1 MIKEQLINALLWNEN
16 EAIIKRLEEEAI
28 KNDVFDEDNGK
39 KIKRKNKESL
49 GSYIDRYTAEL
60 MTNFSME
67 KYLILKELYRNY
79 NNQGDSSLVVVE
91 SKKPKKFK
99 IPHKKKLAVGVA
111 TVAIGA
117 TIFNIFK
124 KKK

>member
-49 GSYIDRYTAEL
+49 GSYIDRYTTEL

-91 SKKPKKFK
+91 SKKAKKFK

>member
-117 TIFNIFK
+117 TIFNIFI
-124 KKK
+124 

>member
-16 EAIIKRLEEEAI
+16 EAIIKKLEEEAI

-49 GSYIDRYTAEL
+49 GSYIDRYTTEL

>member
-28 KNDVFDEDNGK
+28 ENDVFDDDNGK
-39 KIKRKNKESL
+39 RVERKNKESL
-49 GSYIDRYTAEL
+49 GSYIDRCTTDL
-60 MTNFSME
+60 MNNFSME
-67 KYLILKELYRNY
+67 KYLRLKGLYKNY
-79 NNQGDSSLVVVE
+79 NNQGDSSLVIVE
-91 SKKPKKFK
+91 SKKPKKFNF
-99 IPHKKKLAVGVA
+99 PHKKKLAVGVA
-111 TVAIGA
+111 TLAVGA

>member
-16 EAIIKRLEEEAI
+16 EDIIKRLEEEAI

>member
-49 GSYIDRYTAEL
+49 GSYIDRYTTEL